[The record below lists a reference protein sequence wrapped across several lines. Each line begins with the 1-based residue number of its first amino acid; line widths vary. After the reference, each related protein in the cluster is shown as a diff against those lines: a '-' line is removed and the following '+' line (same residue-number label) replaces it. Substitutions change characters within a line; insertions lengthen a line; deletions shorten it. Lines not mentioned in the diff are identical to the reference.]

1 MNVWRSWE
9 AGITGFPFFITGL
22 AEKYFSD
29 SAGLYRLIS
38 ILWRAAEKISNGRNM
53 AGWQL
58 VNN

>member
-1 MNVWRSWE
+1 MSVWRGRE
-9 AGITGFPFFITGL
+9 AGITGFLFFITGL

-38 ILWRAAEKISNGRNM
+38 ILWRAAEKISTGRKM

-58 VNN
+58 VTN

>member
-1 MNVWRSWE
+1 VSVWRGWE

-38 ILWRAAEKISNGRNM
+38 ILWRVAEKISNGRNM
-53 AGWQL
+53 AG
-58 VNN
+58 